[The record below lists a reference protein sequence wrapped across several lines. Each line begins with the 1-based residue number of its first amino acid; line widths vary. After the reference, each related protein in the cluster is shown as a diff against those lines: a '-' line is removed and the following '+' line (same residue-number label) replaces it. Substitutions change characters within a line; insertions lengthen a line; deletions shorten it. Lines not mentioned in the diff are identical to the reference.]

1 MDGNKVGE
9 MVPISLIF
17 FAQMDREYQPAT
29 LQICLRWRRDK
40 MLVSSIGDGRDFAS
54 SCLLIVLRTKY

>member
-9 MVPISLIF
+9 MVSILLIF

-54 SCLLIVLRTKY
+54 SCLLTVLRTKY